1 MKIETNIEMLN
12 RLYESGDLDKL
23 VKAGLMSPSVL
34 MHRNLYNSYISRVQA
49 LALTAKPCANARN
62 ETAKNFGVSVS
73 TVERVVRTLRS

>member
-34 MHRNLYNSYISRVQA
+34 RDRNLYNSYSARLQA
-49 LALTAKPCANARN
+49 LALTDKPCTNARN
-62 ETAKNFGVSVS
+62 ETAKNFNVSES